1 MLTFTGAQ
9 RARLR
14 HPRLHGGQTAELRF
28 EPRPV
33 PPTPCDSGPWWG
45 LGDSIFLTFKQ
56 AESVPF

>member
-1 MLTFTGAQ
+1 MLTSTGAQ